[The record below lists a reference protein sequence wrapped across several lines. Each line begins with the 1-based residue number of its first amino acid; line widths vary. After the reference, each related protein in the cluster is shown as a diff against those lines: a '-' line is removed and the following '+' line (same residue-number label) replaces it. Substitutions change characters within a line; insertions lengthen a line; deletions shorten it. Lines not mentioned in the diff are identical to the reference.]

1 VSRVVSVY
9 KQIFRP
15 LLFRLDAET
24 VHNLAKKVLRRPVL
38 SRLFTGPRLFVMD
51 ERLKIDL
58 GGVKALNP
66 VGLSA
71 GFDKDADMA
80 DSLMQFG
87 FGYIISGSV
96 MYHVRPGNPRPR
108 MVRDPA
114 REALFSCMG
123 LPSLGLDYAVG
134 RLSGRRYFNVPL
146 ILNINAENFEEYLK
160 TFDAVQ
166 PFGEAVEI
174 NLFCPNRPGQ
184 VSDFLDPDGAGPL
197 LAEISRRK
205 KKPVFIK
212 LPGYVTERERQKRL
226 DLVQTIQKYGME
238 GVSFSPE
245 SLVKE
250 KRLSIGQG
258 TLTGRPFF
266 PQIMGII
273 KDVYRLVGNGM
284 VIKASGGIVTGDEA
298 FQAIAEGASSVELYT
313 GLIYEGWSIARNMN
327 RRLIELMDRYH
338 VKDIEALRGSKIR
351 PE

>member
-1 VSRVVSVY
+1 VDVY

-15 LLFRLDAET
+15 LLFKLDAET
-24 VHNLAKKVLRRPVL
+24 AHNLARKVLRRPAL
-38 SRLFTGPRLFVMD
+38 SRMFTGPDLFVKD
-51 ERLKIDL
+51 ERLKVDL
-58 GGVKALNP
+58 GGVEASNP

-80 DSLMQFG
+80 NSLMKFG
-87 FGYIISGSV
+87 FGYIVSGSI

-108 MVRDPA
+108 MMRDPE

-123 LPSLGLDYAVG
+123 LPSKGLDYAVDQL
-134 RLSGRRYFNVPL
+134 RGRRYSNVPL
-146 ILNINAENFEEYLK
+146 IVNINAEDFDEYLK
-160 TFDAVQ
+160 TFEAVQ
-166 PFGEAVEI
+166 PFGDAVEI

-184 VSDFLDPDGAGPL
+184 VSNFLAPDGAGPL
-197 LAEISRRK
+197 LSEIARRK

-212 LPGYVTERERQKRL
+212 LPGYTTETERQKRL
-226 DLVQTIQKYGME
+226 DLVRTIQKWGIE
-238 GVSFSPE
+238 GVAFAPE

-273 KDVYRLVGNGM
+273 KDVYSLVGKDM
-284 VIKASGGIVTGDEA
+284 VIRASGGIVTGDEA

-313 GLIYEGWSIARNMN
+313 GLIYEGWKIARNIS
-327 RRLIELMDRYH
+327 RRLIELMDRHH
-338 VKDIEALRGSKIR
+338 VKNIKALQGSKI
-351 PE
+351 PVD